1 MVPSVYPLIFAHRQN
16 PHNRLTRSTFL
27 AAQPAHEETTAKTL
41 WDQPDQEGKTGGTN
55 RFVEFTLTRWLDGPC
70 PRALKALSSA
80 TRPTTPPHSSLVPS
94 SNLAPPSYLTPRT
107 PLPLRWCVGD
117 TFSETTELM
126 ATDETKRAA
135 QEFLAAQF
143 TEAAQLEEDRLNSQ
157 AAVAL
162 APKVWKRVAETFVA
176 QCEAWNAIT
185 KEESLTCKET
195 ILGDL
200 RIRCAGKPDII
211 TVHYDSKKLQVILKN
226 TARLEHEGDSTFFI
240 QGYNG
245 GTEADISR
253 NNQRANLEVVVLGEL
268 RVLAGIGRTAK

>member
-1 MVPSVYPLIFAHRQN
+1 MS
-16 PHNRLTRSTFL
+16 
-27 AAQPAHEETTAKTL
+27 
-41 WDQPDQEGKTGGTN
+41 
-55 RFVEFTLTRWLDGPC
+55 
-70 PRALKALSSA
+70 
-80 TRPTTPPHSSLVPS
+80 
-94 SNLAPPSYLTPRT
+94 
-107 PLPLRWCVGD
+107 
-117 TFSETTELM
+117 
-126 ATDETKRAA
+126 TDETKRAA

-143 TEAAQLEEDRLNSQ
+143 TEAVQIEEDRLNSQ

-185 KEESLTCKET
+185 KQESLSCKET

-200 RIRCAGKPDII
+200 RIRCAGRPDII
-211 TVHYDSKKLQVILKN
+211 TVHYDSSKLQVVLRN
-226 TARLEHEGDSTFFI
+226 TARPEHEGDSTFFI

-245 GTEADISR
+245 GTEADLSR